1 MQIKGADDHNH
12 FQIVF
17 KGAPMPLQ
25 VCKLGIIDMLQT
37 VLQDAPILKPVCLM
51 DLGDKK
57 QNKHY
62 AGSTFHSSGL
72 ATSNTNNNHKLLLS
86 L

>member
-1 MQIKGADDHNH
+1 VDDHNH

-37 VLQDAPILKPVCLM
+37 VLQDAPSTKTRVL
-51 DLGDKK
+51 DGLGGQETK
-57 QNKHY
+57 
-62 AGSTFHSSGL
+62 
-72 ATSNTNNNHKLLLS
+72 
-86 L
+86 